1 MTASAPTPGPERL
14 NAAVGLIVERLAPDQ
29 IILFGSG
36 ARGEMTGKSDL
47 DLLVIKDD
55 DGHDPLSA
63 RHERWRCPSNGDQ
76 LDVVVMTRAA
86 AERYRMSASYVQ
98 GAALEEGRTL
108 YLREGVTPTAT
119 GPVYVWNGVAMVKTT
134 QFEPDHAAEL
144 LDKARRKWVD
154 ANRTEHPADRCEYL
168 QRSIEHAFK
177 ALITAHGRRVRH
189 VHELDDLWGQVEAT
203 GERVRA
209 TRNPVQ
215 LEKLSRYAGEWRYD
229 TPADE
234 DPEATWQENRTTGED
249 VLDHARARVP
259 QLIEQ
264 TRQALAAHG
273 GEPGPGASTTEPRP
287 RALSEPGPSTS
298 PSRPP
303 SNGGTTR

>member
-1 MTASAPTPGPERL
+1 MAASAATPSPERL
-14 NAAVGLIVERLAPDQ
+14 NAAVGLIVDRLAPDQ

-36 ARGEMTGKSDL
+36 ARGQMTGKSDL
-47 DLLVIKDD
+47 DLLVIREGDD
-55 DGHDPLSA
+55 HDALSA
-63 RHERWRCPSNGDQ
+63 RHERWRCPTNGDH

-86 AERYRMSASYVQ
+86 AERHRMSASYVH

-108 YLREGVTPTAT
+108 YLREGATPTLT
-119 GPVYVWNGVAMVKTT
+119 GPIHTWNGFEMVRTT
-134 QFEPDHAAEL
+134 QFEPDHATEL

-168 QRSIEHAFK
+168 QRSIEQAFK
-177 ALITAHGRRVRH
+177 ALITARGRRVRH

-209 TRNPVQ
+209 TRNPAQ

-234 DPEATWQENRTTGED
+234 DPEATRQENRTTGED
-249 VLDHARARVP
+249 VLNHARARVP
-259 QLIEQ
+259 QLIKQ
-264 TRQALAAHG
+264 TRQALAGPGGGSGARTVG
-273 GEPGPGASTTEPRP
+273 GEAPPPATAPPPARGAAARPGKSHQAG
-287 RALSEPGPSTS
+287 
-298 PSRPP
+298 
-303 SNGGTTR
+303 

>member
-119 GPVYVWNGVAMVKTT
+119 GPVYTWNGVAMVKTT

-168 QRSIEHAFK
+168 PVDRARVQGPH
-177 ALITAHGRRVRH
+177 HGPR
-189 VHELDDLWGQVEAT
+189 
-203 GERVRA
+203 
-209 TRNPVQ
+209 
-215 LEKLSRYAGEWRYD
+215 
-229 TPADE
+229 PAR
-234 DPEATWQENRTTGED
+234 P
-249 VLDHARARVP
+249 ARARARRP
-259 QLIEQ
+259 L
-264 TRQALAAHG
+264 
-273 GEPGPGASTTEPRP
+273 GASRGDQRARP
-287 RALSEPGPSTS
+287 CDT
-298 PSRPP
+298 
-303 SNGGTTR
+303 